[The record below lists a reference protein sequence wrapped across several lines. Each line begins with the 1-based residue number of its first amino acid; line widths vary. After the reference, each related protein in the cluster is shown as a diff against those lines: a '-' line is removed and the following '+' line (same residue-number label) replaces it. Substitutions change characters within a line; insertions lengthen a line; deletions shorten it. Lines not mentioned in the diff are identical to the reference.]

1 MSAVAHE
8 VGVVA
13 FIDGTLLALV
23 IANSSQVGAERSVAS
38 QRRRGMRALQLALST
53 LWDGN
58 ATKAT
63 RVAMMPLPCQGIELV
78 QTLERSSLVRHWR
91 PPLPRASPSA
101 QACVGQVLPW
111 YSFPLIPLP
120 PPRSKHDFP
129 GHSWPYERIPAN
141 CSGACASCGH
151 CVACRRG

>member
-1 MSAVAHE
+1 
-8 VGVVA
+8 
-13 FIDGTLLALV
+13 
-23 IANSSQVGAERSVAS
+23 
-38 QRRRGMRALQLALST
+38 
-53 LWDGN
+53 
-58 ATKAT
+58 
-63 RVAMMPLPCQGIELV
+63 MMPLPCQDDIELV

-101 QACVGQVLPW
+101 EALVGQVLPW

-141 CSGACASCGH
+141 CSGACASCGQRSRCTPLLMMYSWDGRSEPPRYVYGRCGARTEGGPEKH
-151 CVACRRG
+151 PHPNCISSNTNSYAFVLLLSVHHPRRGGG